1 MEITSADH
9 VDGLHSET
17 KSSTCQC
24 YACSTQTL
32 TLWDSNSFTPS
43 LCHRPLQCQ
52 VLRQAT
58 RSKDLPNES
67 EMVPGSQP
75 DCRAWATVTT
85 NGPPTIFSIMKWR
98 VIIQGS
104 SPIDM
109 SSQTLAACWQFL
121 DALWFKGWVLFGSRV
136 LSIYKVDTCSCNGM
150 NDESAEDELWEL
162 FTCHRDE
169 PWPNTRNMSQD
180 RNDKLMSACFIFWIL
195 FILWISMYRLLSL
208 LGRVPSHTWTL

>member
-1 MEITSADH
+1 MWM
-9 VDGLHSET
+9 G
-17 KSSTCQC
+17 STLRQKVPP
-24 YACSTQTL
+24 ANAMPASTQTL

-67 EMVPGSQP
+67 EIVPGSQP

-121 DALWFKGWVLFGSRV
+121 DAYGSRV
-136 LSIYKVDTCSCNGM
+136 GCFLVQGFSPYT
-150 NDESAEDELWEL
+150 
-162 FTCHRDE
+162 
-169 PWPNTRNMSQD
+169 
-180 RNDKLMSACFIFWIL
+180 KLTHAVAM
-195 FILWISMYRLLSL
+195 
-208 LGRVPSHTWTL
+208 V